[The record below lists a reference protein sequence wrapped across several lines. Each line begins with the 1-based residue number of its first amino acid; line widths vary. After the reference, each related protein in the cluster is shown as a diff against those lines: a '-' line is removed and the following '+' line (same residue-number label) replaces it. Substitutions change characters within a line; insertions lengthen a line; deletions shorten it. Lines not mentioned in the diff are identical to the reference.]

1 MVSHWDDVEAV
12 DREFGDL
19 RGTWRDLGGAAGSEA
34 VGLQRVEVA
43 PGARSTPVHVHGDEE
58 EIFFVL
64 GGSGLSWQDGRT
76 FRIAGGDV
84 IVHRICEE
92 EHTLLGGDDG
102 LDVLMFGERS
112 KTDLAWLPRAQVSWA
127 GPHWLPPGDHP
138 FVREVAAGPLEAPA
152 PEERRPANIVTLEDV
167 PLEERRRGD
176 VDQATRDLGEAA
188 GSVRTGLSY
197 ISVSPGGLSNPPH
210 CHAAEEE
217 LFVVLEG
224 DGDLLLDGAAPQ
236 PVRAGSVVARPA
248 GTGIAHA
255 FRAGERGL
263 VLLAFGQRVASDIC
277 FYPRSGKLSVRGVKA
292 IFRVQRV
299 DYWDGEE

>member
-1 MVSHWDDVEAV
+1 MVCHWDDVEAV
-12 DREFGDL
+12 WREFGDL
-19 RGTWRDLGGAAGSEA
+19 RATWRDLGRAAGSRA

-43 PGARSTPVHVHGDEE
+43 PRARSTPVHVHGDEE
-58 EIFFVL
+58 ETFFVL
-64 GGSGLSWQDGRT
+64 GGSGLSWQDGRAYGVA
-76 FRIAGGDV
+76 RGDV

-92 EHTLLGGDDG
+92 EHTLLAGGDG

-112 KTDLAWLPRAQVSWA
+112 KKDLAWLPRAGVSWA

-138 FVREVAAGPLEAPA
+138 FVREVAAGPLAAPA
-152 PEERRPANIVTLEDV
+152 PEDGRPANIVALEDV
-167 PLEERRRGD
+167 PPEERRRGD
-176 VDQATRDLGEAA
+176 VDQATRDVGDAA
-188 GSVRTGLSY
+188 GSVRTGLTH
-197 ISVSPGGLSNPPH
+197 IAVAPGALSNPPH

-224 DGDLLLDGAAPQ
+224 HGELLLEGEPPQ

-248 GTGIAHA
+248 GTGVAHA
-255 FRAGERGL
+255 FRGGEDGL
-263 VLLAFGQRVASDIC
+263 AVLGYGQRVPNDIC
-277 FYPRSGKLSVRGVKA
+277 YYPRSGKLSVRGVKA